1 MQRKVKMGNNA
12 EIRKRMETYRSI
24 LLVLNWIFAI
34 AFIIF
39 GFVLAITRYT
49 QGIGIGII
57 IGSVILGIIGHF
69 LTNVALAIP
78 FILLNNGDILES
90 QMGKSG
96 GVFIPTHKVKLLTN
110 AEGMSL
116 RKEPNAY
123 TDAYMKIPNETEVQ
137 YLSTGGEAELGER
150 KGSWFEIKTKDGK
163 RGWCFS
169 GSLEKI

>member
-1 MQRKVKMGNNA
+1 MGNNA

-24 LLVLNWIFAI
+24 LLVFNWIFAI
-34 AFIIF
+34 ALIIF
-39 GFVLAITRYT
+39 GFVLVIVSTRYT
-49 QGIGIGII
+49 QGITWIGIGVI
-57 IGSVILGIIGHF
+57 IGSAILGIIGHF

-90 QMGKSG
+90 QMWKSG
-96 GVFIPTHKVKLLTN
+96 GEFIPTHKVKLLTN

-123 TDAYMKIPNETEVQ
+123 TDVYMKIPNETEVQ
-137 YLSTGGEAELGER
+137 YLSTGDEVELWER